1 MAGAQGPWLPLPPLW
16 LWCWVQVLLAP
27 PGLWPARAFNLHS
40 DHPTIYTGPHHSY
53 FGFAMD
59 FFQGSKGGMSV
70 VVGAPRANTSQPGVV
85 EAGAVY
91 LCPWAPGGTRCS
103 IIEFDPK
110 GDQAETNGLLQ
121 LKTYKSHQWFGASVS
136 SWGDNIVACAPL
148 QHWNVF
154 EDKAQATQTP
164 VGTCFVAT
172 EGLSRFAEY
181 SPCRCQHMEAVYQ
194 KRGHCLTPSPSV
206 PTAHS
211 AEGPHAGRSLPTPL
225 GPRFTLGRP
234 NPGIWLPRG
243 PSSSLPAEEAGCG
256 ALTNEGRQRC
266 QLASRWPGQMSG
278 FLAQPGSLAMPSEDH
293 SQTPQGQPP
302 NIPQL
307 PLPQERGTNAAVPLS
322 TVNDKRYC
330 ELGFSATITHAGRLV
345 LGAPGGYYFVGLI
358 YSVNLS
364 AVVSHVPGSALLW
377 SVAPEQVTE
386 DMYNEYDD
394 AYRGECSLPQ
404 QPAHLMGYFGGRG
417 GVRMGPAYARKDDIL
432 VGAPLYM
439 VSRSDHKLYEV
450 GRVYLYL
457 QHRGPH
463 PYRHPAQTMTG
474 TEVFGRFGTAIAPA
488 GDLDQDGYV
497 DVAVGAPFAGSGR
510 VLIFRGCS
518 EGLRTPAS
526 QVLESP
532 FPGRAAFGFSV
543 RGATDID
550 ANGYPDVLVGAF
562 GASKVA
568 VYRAQPVVVASSQ
581 LLVPDV
587 LNPEEKAC
595 AVDRTPVSCF
605 TIQAVVRAIKGKSL
619 RENKTALA
627 LCSAWPQT
635 RIVLDCGEDNVC
647 VPELQLAAHTP
658 VSQLFIGAEN
668 VVHILA
674 DATNVGEGAFE
685 AELRLQ
691 LPHDAHYQKATSNVQ
706 GLEKLICN
714 LKKENETRVVI
725 CELGNPMKNGTK
737 ITVDMA
743 LSISNLED
751 AGDTI
756 EFQLQLWSKNSHSP
770 HSNME
775 RVQIPIKAAA
785 RLDLRGNSLP
795 ATMVLPVVGWELA
808 EGSRRLEDHGPKVEH
823 VYQLHN
829 QGPGTV
835 SQAEL
840 WVEFPNKFQGDFLLY
855 MVELSTEGRINCSS
869 PTGLN
874 PLGLEGQK
882 PTASPGHNMSYQLV
896 HRRERREAD
905 KAEAGPGT
913 LRDPTLVNCSSQSCV
928 AVLCKVEMLE
938 RDQRA
943 MVTVHS
949 ILWMQSVWKR
959 PHDQFIIQSQAW
971 FNVSAMP
978 YRIQPEVLPSGHAT
992 AHTEVVRVSPDAEK
1006 EIPTWW
1012 VVLAVLAGLL
1022 LLALFICALWKMG
1035 FFKRTR
1041 PPMDDQEELTSD
1053 ETREP
1058 CTGKGQ

>member
-1 MAGAQGPWLPLPPLW
+1 MAGAQRPWLPLPPLW

-27 PGLWPARAFNLHS
+27 PGPWPAQAFNLHS
-40 DHPTIYTGPHHSY
+40 DRPTIYTGPSHSY

-103 IIEFDPK
+103 IIEFDRK
-110 GDQAETNGLLQ
+110 GDQAETKGFLQ
-121 LKTYKSHQWFGASVS
+121 LRTYKSHQWFGASVS
-136 SWGDNIVACAPL
+136 SWGGNIVACAPL
-148 QHWNVF
+148 QHWNAF
-154 EDKAQATQTP
+154 EGEAQATQTP

-181 SPCRCQHMEAVYQ
+181 TPCRCQHMEATYKQ
-194 KRGHCLTPSPSV
+194 RGY
-206 PTAHS
+206 
-211 AEGPHAGRSLPTPL
+211 
-225 GPRFTLGRP
+225 
-234 NPGIWLPRG
+234 
-243 PSSSLPAEEAGCG
+243 
-256 ALTNEGRQRC
+256 
-266 QLASRWPGQMSG
+266 
-278 FLAQPGSLAMPSEDH
+278 
-293 SQTPQGQPP
+293 
-302 NIPQL
+302 
-307 PLPQERGTNAAVPLS
+307 
-322 TVNDKRYC
+322 VNDKRYC
-330 ELGFSATITHAGRLV
+330 EVGFSATITHAGRLV
-345 LGAPGGYYFVGLI
+345 LGAPGGYYFAGLI

-386 DMYNEYDD
+386 DMYAEYDD
-394 AYRGECSLPQ
+394 AYRGYSVAVGEFDGDPVTPEYVVGVPNKRTTWGEVAS
-404 QPAHLMGYFGGRG
+404 YFGHTVAVADVNGDG
-417 GVRMGPAYARKDDIL
+417 KDDIL

-439 VSRSDHKLYEV
+439 ESRSDRKLYEV

-457 QHRGPH
+457 QRRGPH

-474 TEVFGRFGTAIAPA
+474 TEVFGRFGTAIAPV

-497 DVAVGAPFAGSGR
+497 DVAVGAPFAGSGC

-532 FPGRAAFGFSV
+532 FPGHAAFGFSV

-568 VYRAQPVVVASSQ
+568 VYRAQPVMVASSQ

-587 LNPEEKAC
+587 LNPEEKTC
-595 AVDRTPVSCF
+595 TVNRTPVSCF
-605 TIQAVVRAIKGKSL
+605 PIQLCMGIKGKSL
-619 RENKTALA
+619 PERIRLAADLQLDRLKPKSGRRVWELQTHQAGWSLELQLSREVPQYCQNVTAYLRDEADFKDKLSPIVVSLA
-627 LCSAWPQT
+627 LTLAAGPGTEELGPVLYGQTVVQEQT

-647 VPELQLAAHTP
+647 VPELRLAAHTP
-658 VSQLFIGAEN
+658 VAQLFIGAEN

-691 LPHDAHYQKATSNVQ
+691 LPRDAHYQKATSNVQ

-725 CELGNPMKNGTK
+725 CELGNPMKSGTK
-737 ITVDMA
+737 IAVDVA

-770 HSNME
+770 HSNTE

-785 RLDLRGNSLP
+785 LLDLRGNSLP
-795 ATMVLPVVGWELA
+795 ATVVLPVAGWELV

-840 WVEFPNKFQGDFLLY
+840 RVEFPNQFQGDFLLY
-855 MVELSTEGRINCSS
+855 MMEFSTEGRINCSS

-913 LRDPTLVNCSSQSCV
+913 LREPTLVNCSSQSCV

-949 ILWMQSVWKR
+949 VLWMQSVWKR

-978 YRIQPEVLPSGHAT
+978 YRIQPEELPSGNAT

-1041 PPMDDQEELTSD
+1041 PPIDNQEELMSE
-1053 ETREP
+1053 ETGEP
-1058 CTGKGQ
+1058 CTGRGQ

>member
-1 MAGAQGPWLPLPPLW
+1 MAGAQRPWLPLSPLW

-27 PGLWPARAFNLHS
+27 PGPWPAQAFNLHS
-40 DHPTIYTGPHHSY
+40 DRPTIYTGPSHSY

-70 VVGAPRANTSQPGVV
+70 VVGAPQANTSQPGVV

-110 GDQAETNGLLQ
+110 GDQAETEGFLQ
-121 LKTYKSHQWFGASVS
+121 LRTYKSHQWFGASVS
-136 SWGDNIVACAPL
+136 SWGGNIVACAPL
-148 QHWNVF
+148 QHWNAF
-154 EDKAQATQTP
+154 KGEAQATQTP
-164 VGTCFVAT
+164 GGTCFVAT

-181 SPCRCQHMEAVYQ
+181 TPCRCQHMEATY
-194 KRGHCLTPSPSV
+194 
-206 PTAHS
+206 
-211 AEGPHAGRSLPTPL
+211 
-225 GPRFTLGRP
+225 
-234 NPGIWLPRG
+234 
-243 PSSSLPAEEAGCG
+243 
-256 ALTNEGRQRC
+256 RQRKY
-266 QLASRWPGQMSG
+266 A
-278 FLAQPGSLAMPSEDH
+278 
-293 SQTPQGQPP
+293 
-302 NIPQL
+302 
-307 PLPQERGTNAAVPLS
+307 
-322 TVNDKRYC
+322 NDKRYC
-330 ELGFSATITHAGRLV
+330 EVGFSATITHAGRLV
-345 LGAPGGYYFVGLI
+345 LGAPGGYYFSGLI

-386 DMYNEYDD
+386 DMYAEYDD
-394 AYRGECSLPQ
+394 AYRGYSVAVGEFDGDPVTPEYIVGVPNKRTTWGEVEIFSARKSLVLVQ
-404 QPAHLMGYFGGRG
+404 SIQSEQVASYFGHTVAVADVNGDG
-417 GVRMGPAYARKDDIL
+417 KDDIL

-439 VSRSDHKLYEV
+439 ESRSDRKLYEV

-457 QHRGPH
+457 QRRGPH

-474 TEVFGRFGTAIAPA
+474 TEVFGRFGTAIAPV

-497 DVAVGAPFAGSGR
+497 
-510 VLIFRGCS
+510 
-518 EGLRTPAS
+518 
-526 QVLESP
+526 
-532 FPGRAAFGFSV
+532 
-543 RGATDID
+543 
-550 ANGYPDVLVGAF
+550 DVLVGAF

-587 LNPEEKAC
+587 LNPEEKTC
-595 AVDRTPVSCF
+595 TVDRTPVSCF
-605 TIQAVVRAIKGKSL
+605 PIQLCTGIKGKSL
-619 RENKTALA
+619 PERIRLAADLQLDRLKPKSGRRVWELQTHQAGWSLELQLSREVPQYCQNVTAYLRDEADFKDKLSPIVVSLA
-627 LCSAWPQT
+627 LTLAAGPGTEELGPVLYGQTVVQEQT

-647 VPELQLAAHTP
+647 VPELRLAAHTP
-658 VSQLFIGAEN
+658 VAQLFIGAEN

-674 DATNVGEGAFE
+674 DATNAGEGAFE

-691 LPHDAHYQKATSNVQ
+691 LPRDAHYQKATSNVQ

-725 CELGNPMKNGTK
+725 CELGNPMKSGTK
-737 ITVDMA
+737 IAVDVA

-770 HSNME
+770 HSNTE

-785 RLDLRGNSLP
+785 LLDLRGNSLP
-795 ATMVLPVVGWELA
+795 ATVVLPVAGWELV

-840 WVEFPNKFQGDFLLY
+840 RVEFPNQFQGDFLLY
-855 MVELSTEGRINCSS
+855 MMEFSTEGRINCSS
-869 PTGLN
+869 STGLN

-913 LRDPTLVNCSSQSCV
+913 LREPTLVNCSSQSCV

-943 MVTVHS
+943 MVTVYS
-949 ILWMQSVWKR
+949 VLWMQSVWKR

-978 YRIQPEVLPSGHAT
+978 YRIQPEVLPSGHTT

-1041 PPMDDQEELTSD
+1041 PPIDNQEELMSE
-1053 ETREP
+1053 ETGEP
-1058 CTGKGQ
+1058 CTGRGQ